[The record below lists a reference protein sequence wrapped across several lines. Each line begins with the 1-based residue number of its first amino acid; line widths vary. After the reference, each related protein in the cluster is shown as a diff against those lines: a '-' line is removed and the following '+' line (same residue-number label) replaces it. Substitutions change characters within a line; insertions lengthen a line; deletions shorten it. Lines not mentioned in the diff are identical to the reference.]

1 MNFSYPRQIR
11 LPDGSVMPFIN
22 LDNAA
27 STQPLD
33 IVAQKTAAFLS
44 YYSSV
49 HRGSGYLSQLSTRA
63 FEEARQ
69 QLLSFVGA
77 SYELDTAIFVKNTTE
92 AINKL
97 ANRLNL
103 HPEDVVIIS
112 EMEHHSNDLPWRKK
126 ARVVRA
132 RVDISGALD
141 LDDLRSK
148 IREHASHLRLV
159 SITGASNVTGYIND
173 LKTIARLAHTFD
185 APLLV
190 DAAQLA
196 PHRRILMMP
205 HGHPEHLDFIA
216 FSGHKMYAPFGCG
229 ILIGPKQFFR
239 TGDPD
244 YCGGGTVRSVTRDS
258 VIWAPPPEKDEAG
271 SPNVVGAVAMG
282 IAAAVLSKTG
292 MRQVALHEQK
302 LLDTLLVQLRRIP
315 NLIIYGSAFA
325 DQSRLGVVAFNI
337 QGLHHFLAARALAGE
352 AGISVRNGCFCAHPY
367 VHRLL
372 DLSPPEIAHYANLA
386 GQGNIAAVP
395 GMVRISIGLYNNA
408 NDIEKAVAVI
418 AELAQDPRH
427 YAEKYC
433 GTAAFSELITDPRRF
448 FKV

>member
-33 IVAQKTAAFLS
+33 IVAQKTAEFLS

-49 HRGSGYLSQLSTRA
+49 HRGSGYLSELSTRA

-69 QLLSFVGA
+69 QLFAFVGA
-77 SYELDTAIFVKNTTE
+77 SPELDTAIFVKNTTE

-97 ANRLNL
+97 ANRFEWL
-103 HPEDVVIIS
+103 PDDVVIIS

-126 ARVVRA
+126 ARVVKA

-141 LDDLRSK
+141 LDDLRVK
-148 IREHASHLRLV
+148 ITEHAANLKLV
-159 SITGASNVTGYIND
+159 AITGASNVTGYIND
-173 LKTIARLAHTFD
+173 LRAIARLAHTYG

-196 PHRRILMMP
+196 PHRRIHMMP
-205 HGHPEHLDFIA
+205 HDHPEHLDFIA

-229 ILIGPKQFFR
+229 VLIGPKEFFQ
-239 TGDPD
+239 TGAPD
-244 YCGGGTVRSVTRDS
+244 YCGGGTVRSVTKDS
-258 VIWAPPPEKDEAG
+258 VIWAPPPERDEAG

-292 MRQVALHEQK
+292 MRQVALHEQRLLEK
-302 LLDTLLVQLRRIP
+302 LLAGLRRIP
-315 NLIIYGSAFA
+315 NLTLYGSAFA
-325 DQSRLGVVAFNI
+325 GPNRLGVVAFNI
-337 QGLHHFLAARALAGE
+337 QGLHHLSAARALAGE

-372 DLSPPEIAHYANLA
+372 DLSPEEIAHYSKLA
-386 GQGNIAAVP
+386 GQGNLAVVP
-395 GMVRISIGLYNNA
+395 GMVRISIGLYNNE
-408 NDIEKAVAVI
+408 NDIEKAIAAI
-418 AELAQDPRH
+418 AELAQNPRH
-427 YAEKYC
+427 YAQKYRD
-433 GTAAFSELITDPRRF
+433 TAAFNEQITDPRRF